1 MIWWWLMVWWRLCG
15 QHVLIDHRMCVTT
28 NRRSVDGYGKDSVI
42 ESAEMASTSS
52 GSGGGGGG
60 GQLLTSFIN
69 SVKADL
75 DSPVTSNF
83 GTRIGEYRAQVQQ
96 IAEQFEGDVTEFERL
111 RRISKDVEDAMNTL
125 AKQLLAFAQIAKE
138 LAEKWTSRSDNEND
152 SDAAIAL
159 LKMELF
165 LRGEAELASG
175 QLRNWHNNMVHPLD
189 LLIAAPSDM
198 RTKTVDKA
206 CRDYESKFLK
216 AETEARKAA
225 KQCGYTRSQLSHGEL
240 AEQLS
245 RERLLVQYEL
255 CKFLLA
261 MDAVEDK
268 RGPQLLRHFMELF
281 RHQDEYYAE
290 RLKMNDHFR
299 RDLEKL
305 YERISSRSATRCQQ
319 RNALFDLKT
328 RLETS
333 SEVVRTASNRRQS
346 NRIES
351 YNRGSRLSGVGIVG
365 GTSSATIGLSPL
377 TSNESESFN
386 DYSPGQGSSSSP
398 DFTFSGFLYKKSNK
412 KLHKQWQKRRCRIFD
427 GHFWLS
433 HSDENV
439 PPAKLDLLVSDCK
452 PSLEDPKNFDL
463 YCRDRTYHLQAE
475 SETDAKRWMM
485 ALKQEIGRVKA
496 KMLSA
501 ETPQSADGEAV
512 CSVERIER
520 KLCVSAL
527 RRLPGN
533 LECADCS
540 STEGV
545 QWLSNVGALVCI
557 ACSGVHRELG
567 VHVSRIQSLDLDVIS
582 SIEFLVP
589 LSTGNAVIN
598 RIFEYEESLCAQWK
612 PRAECSRI
620 DRQRFIKLKYHD
632 RCYIQKIQV
641 ADAVFCD
648 ATRELDV
655 EKAYRALLSPYLTS
669 LPFEAYGPFHQMI
682 QHGKPMALPI
692 AQLVVQL
699 RIELPGLEAMLTE
712 CVNSGNADMLTI
724 LLHSHS
730 LSSASIGV
738 SLKPLEALA
747 VKLGQQKVAHVLRSA
762 QSAERSLFNQVTVP
776 SCLIISTPDSGSL
789 SRSSSSV
796 SPLPRPSPDL
806 ASDPSTRV
814 VSSSPPVN
822 VLMRNGTTIAVSG
835 GSTHLSSGGSFRANR
850 SISPIEAYSSRRSSS
865 YIAVGGAQAATS
877 SFKGST
883 FGKCAPEETSFVSSL
898 PRSIQLHPSASALDD
913 VVEIGNTDPSSKL
926 AAERLQ
932 QSVSSTDTF
941 EKEHV
946 QRTQVASTLETFVPA
961 AGSLAIQQPVTPTAM
976 PNYYTRVPGSLKLTS
991 SKSVAVS
998 DSRSGEDLRSPSS
1011 VPSSPVPALPL
1022 QPKPKIYHR
1031 SASEFNQPV
1040 PNVGALRDLHEQ
1052 KVVST
1057 STASQR
1063 TSPASKSESTSVS
1076 AAASTTATAMST
1088 SFTVVST
1095 SISLDSIPP
1104 AEDTQKEEGTSAKEH
1119 ESGDNKASKTVAE
1132 KREKMASSADGG
1144 HMTRA
1149 ASGNGSTADDLPG
1162 SNKPMAFTS
1171 FESARASFMTP
1182 SERARFSMANV
1193 RSTTGTT
1200 ATSIGEQLHKKTSS
1214 SDGGASTTKSTV
1226 PPSGIRLTRAAP
1238 PPPVG
1243 QAAKLKPPIPAPR
1256 RATGANEHPQKECIR
1271 RCRALYDC
1279 SADNPDELS
1288 FRQGDIIIVSKER
1301 IAGENDTWMEGY
1313 LASDP
1318 QRKGVFPITFVTF
1331 QS

>member
-1 MIWWWLMVWWRLCG
+1 M
-15 QHVLIDHRMCVTT
+15 TT
-28 NRRSVDGYGKDSVI
+28 NRRLVGGYGKDSVI

-52 GSGGGGGG
+52 GSGDGG
-60 GQLLTSFIN
+60 GQLLRSFIN

-83 GTRIGEYRAQVQQ
+83 GSRIGEYRAQVQQ
-96 IAEQFEGDVTEFERL
+96 IAEQFEGDITEFERL

-125 AKQLLAFAQIAKE
+125 AKQLLAFAQISKE
-138 LAEKWTSRSDNEND
+138 LAEKWTSRSDSESD

-216 AETEARKAA
+216 TETEARKAA

-305 YERISSRSATRCQQ
+305 YDRISSRGATRCQQ

-365 GTSSATIGLSPL
+365 GTSSASVGLSPL
-377 TSNESESFN
+377 TSNENESFN

-439 PPAKLDLLVSDCK
+439 PPAKFDLLVSDCK
-452 PSLEDPKNFDL
+452 PSSEDPKNFDL

-475 SETDAKRWMM
+475 SETDAKRWMV

-512 CSVERIER
+512 CAVERIER

-567 VHVSRIQSLDLDVIS
+567 VHVSRIQSLDLDVIT

-612 PRAECSRI
+612 PRAECTRI

-632 RCYIQKIQV
+632 RCYIQKIQA
-641 ADAVFCD
+641 ADAVFSD

-699 RIELPGLEAMLTE
+699 RIELPGLEAMLSE
-712 CVNSGNADMLTI
+712 CVNNGNADMLTI

-730 LSSASIGV
+730 LSSASIGI

-762 QSAERSLFNQVTVP
+762 QSGERSLFNQVTVP

-796 SPLPRPSPDL
+796 SPLPRPSPDP
-806 ASDPSTRV
+806 ASDPSARV
-814 VSSSPPVN
+814 FSSSPPVN

-835 GSTHLSSGGSFRANR
+835 GSTHLPSGGSFRANR
-850 SISPIEAYSSRRSSS
+850 SVSPIEAYSSRRSSS
-865 YIAVGGAQAATS
+865 YIAVGGTQAATS

-898 PRSIQLHPSASALDD
+898 PHSIQFHPSTSALGDA
-913 VVEIGNTDPSSKL
+913 VENSNTDPSSKL
-926 AAERLQ
+926 AAERVQ
-932 QSVSSTDTF
+932 QSLSSADTF

-946 QRTQVASTLETFVPA
+946 QRAQVTSTLETFVPA
-961 AGSLAIQQPVTPTAM
+961 AGSLAVQQPATTTAM
-976 PNYYTRVPGSLKLTS
+976 PNYYTRAPGSLKFTS
-991 SKSVAVS
+991 SKGVALS

-1011 VPSSPVPALPL
+1011 VPSSPVPALPS

-1040 PNVGALRDLHEQ
+1040 PNVGALRDLHGQ

-1057 STASQR
+1057 STTNQR
-1063 TSPASKSESTSVS
+1063 TSPASKSESKSVS

-1088 SFTVVST
+1088 SFTVVGS

-1104 AEDTQKEEGTSAKEH
+1104 AEDIHKEESSLAKER
-1119 ESGDNKASKTVAE
+1119 ESGGSKTPKTVPE
-1132 KREKMASSADGG
+1132 KREKIASAADGDRLA
-1144 HMTRA
+1144 RA
-1149 ASGNGSTADDLPG
+1149 ASGNGSTADGVPD
-1162 SNKPMAFTS
+1162 SNKPVAFTS

-1193 RSTTGTT
+1193 RSAAGAA
-1200 ATSIGEQLHKKTSS
+1200 ATSIGDQFHKKTSS
-1214 SDGGASTTKSTV
+1214 SDSNASTVKSAV
-1226 PPSGIRLTRAAP
+1226 SSSGIRLTRAAP
-1238 PPPVG
+1238 PPPIG

-1256 RATGANEHPQKECIR
+1256 RATGASEHPQKECIR

-1318 QRKGVFPITFVTF
+1318 QRKGAFPITFVTF